1 MDEWTHWARDVD
13 PDPLS
18 AEQMIPTEP
27 LTLKFNAENFRIDI
41 LSVIMLGKKRIFF
54 GLSGVVTCL
63 G

>member
-27 LTLKFNAENFRIDI
+27 PTLNAENFRIDI

-54 GLSGVVTCL
+54 GLSVAGVVTCL